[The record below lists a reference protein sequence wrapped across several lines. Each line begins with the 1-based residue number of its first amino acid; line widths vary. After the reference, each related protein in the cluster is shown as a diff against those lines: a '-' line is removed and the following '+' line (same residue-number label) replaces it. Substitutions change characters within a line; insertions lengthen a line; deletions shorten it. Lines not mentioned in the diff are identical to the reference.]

1 MAPATISTEQGG
13 STVAGRSYI
22 LCCFN
27 NLFEEVR
34 YYNNITNKRGISSYV
49 VKIYYQSFKSYLHI

>member
-27 NLFEEVR
+27 NLLEEVR
-34 YYNNITNKRGISSYV
+34 YYNNIMNKRGIPSYV